1 MHSKERKMRTFHEY
15 GRFLRGDLAA
25 GDLPSRA
32 RQKFLL
38 SSREPARDQMLSR
51 EGEAVTQPVLADVI
65 QARKIRGF
73 RRGDRAAANYA
84 IHSQVCPRRCHERQ
98 VV

>member
-1 MHSKERKMRTFHEY
+1 MHSKERKMRTFHEC
-15 GRFLRGDLAA
+15 GRFLRGNLAA

-38 SSREPARDQMLSR
+38 SSREPARDEMLSR

-73 RRGDRAAANYA
+73 RRGDRVAENYE
-84 IHSQVCPRRCHERQ
+84 IHSEVFHQRWQET
-98 VV
+98 

>member
-1 MHSKERKMRTFHEY
+1 MRTFHEY

-38 SSREPARDQMLSR
+38 SSREPARDEMLSR

-73 RRGDRAAANYA
+73 RRGDRVAENYE
-84 IHSQVCPRRCHERQ
+84 IHSEVFHQRWQET
-98 VV
+98 